1 MQKILFI
8 GASGMLGKPV
18 ALELMRAGFPV
29 TLLARD
35 VEKMKKLFPNASIV
49 KGDVFDLVSLET
61 AMKGNE
67 IVYANLSIAQS
78 SKKNDPQPEREGVTN
93 IIAAAKKSGIK
104 RIGYLSSLIQNY
116 QGMNG
121 FNWWAFEVKQ
131 AAVNAIKNS
140 GLNYS
145 IFYPSTF
152 METLDRQMLQG
163 SRLMVVGKSEAPMWF
178 IAAKDFGIQVAWAF
192 KKAGDDN
199 QEYII
204 QGWEP
209 YTFDEAAKIF
219 CENVK
224 AKIKVMKAPLIPLK
238 YLGIFNQR
246 LNYAY
251 HICEALN
258 KYPEKFESE
267 PTWNDL
273 GKPATTLADYAAS
286 LKTIEI
292 Q

>member
-35 VEKMKKLFPNASIV
+35 VDKMKKLFPNAAVV
-49 KGDVFDLVSLET
+49 KGDVFDVSSLEA
-61 AMKGNE
+61 AMAGHE
-67 IVYANLSIAQS
+67 VVYANLSVAQS
-78 SKKNDPQPEREGVTN
+78 SKKNEPQPEREGVAN
-93 IIAAAKKSGIK
+93 IIEAAKKSGNK
-104 RIGYLSSLIQNY
+104 RIAYVSSLIKNY

-121 FNWWAFEVKQ
+121 FKWWSFELKQ
-131 AAVNAIKNS
+131 AAVDAIKKS

-163 SRLMVVGKSEAPMWF
+163 SRLMLAGKSEAPMWF
-178 IAAKDFGIQVAWAF
+178 IAGKDYGVQVAWAL
-192 KKAGDDN
+192 KKADNSN
-199 QEYII
+199 QEYSV
-204 QGWEP
+204 QGLEP
-209 YTFDEAAKIF
+209 FTFDEAAKVFIQ
-219 CENVK
+219 NVK
-224 AKIKVMKAPLIPLK
+224 SPIKTMKAPLAPLK
-238 YLGIFNQR
+238 YLGLLNQR
-246 LNYAY
+246 MNYAY

-267 PTWNDL
+267 STWNDL
-273 GKPATTLADYAAS
+273 GKPSTTLADYAAS
-286 LKTIEI
+286 LKL
-292 Q
+292 

>member
-49 KGDVFDLVSLET
+49 KGDVFDLASLET

-78 SKKNDPQPEREGVTN
+78 SKKNEPQPEREGVAN

-104 RIGYLSSLIQNY
+104 RIAYLSSLIKNY
-116 QGMNG
+116 EGMNG
-121 FNWWAFEVKQ
+121 FHWWAFQVKQ
-131 AAVNAIKNS
+131 AAVDGIKKS

-145 IFYPSTF
+145 IFYPSTL

-163 SRLMVVGKSEAPMWF
+163 TWLMLAGKSEAPMWF
-178 IAAKDFGIQVAWAF
+178 IAGKDYGVQVAWAL
-192 KKAGDDN
+192 KKAGDTN
-199 QEYII
+199 QEYCM
-204 QGWEP
+204 QGLEP
-209 YTFDEAAKIF
+209 FTFEEAAKVFI
-219 CENVK
+219 NNYK
-224 AKIKVMKAPLIPLK
+224 STLKIMKAPLAPLK
-238 YLGIFNQR
+238 YLGFLNQR
-246 LNYAY
+246 MNYAY

-267 PTWNDL
+267 STWNDL
-273 GKPATTLADYAAS
+273 GKPSTTLADYAAS
-286 LKTIEI
+286 LKP
-292 Q
+292 